1 MQQDQNL
8 VTDHLSSAEIESIDK
23 VLKEN
28 CETHDYDLIRIIFD
42 DFDYVFIAKNAD
54 SMKKLKLLLHSV
66 FINSTDNDMSIFM
79 TDGDN
84 NTIID
89 EDLDVLGEKY
99 NPDVSDMGIYEDLLN
114 SYIIDQGYS
123 LSKVCKLYFC

>member
-1 MQQDQNL
+1 MWG
-8 VTDHLSSAEIESIDK
+8 E
-23 VLKEN
+23 
-28 CETHDYDLIRIIFD
+28 YDLIRIIFD

-99 NPDVSDMGIYEDLLN
+99 NPDV
-114 SYIIDQGYS
+114 
-123 LSKVCKLYFC
+123 